1 MNKTLLIFRHEFLH
15 TIKRTGF
22 IIMTLIVPLVALLA
36 IGVVQ
41 LVSGIAK
48 PTVEITTIGYVDES
62 GGFQQYTSQGNITLV
77 RFDTPDDATKAL
89 VKSDIKEYF
98 VIPSDYVSTGVI
110 NRYTLEKQL
119 AAPPATTTAIKN
131 FLSSNLLA
139 GKVPPATID
148 LIEAPLNLVTIRLT
162 ATGAVAPE
170 QGGYGNLIIPGVFS
184 LLLLLSII
192 FSSTYLLQGLGEE
205 KENRLIEILLSS
217 VSARQLLT
225 GKVLGIGAAG
235 LAQVVVWVVSA
246 PLLLNLA
253 SSTFGGFISTIQI
266 PANFLVLAVVYF
278 ILGYLLFAVLSAGIG
293 AISSNSREGQ
303 QLIGIFTLPLLTP
316 LWFMSLLML
325 FPNNPI
331 WVVLTIFPITA
342 PVEVM
347 IRLGVS
353 DIPAWELAASIAVLV
368 LSIIGGAVINHQGFQ
383 NLLAHVWEKTQAR
396 GNYPKP
402 QERIGWYLAR
412 S

>member
-1 MNKTLLIFRHEFLH
+1 MNKTLLIFRHEFRH

-41 LVSGIAK
+41 LVSGITK
-48 PTVEITTIGYVDES
+48 PTVGITTIGYVDES

-77 RFDTPDDATKAL
+77 RFDTPEDATKAL
-89 VKSDIKEYF
+89 VNNDIKEYF
-98 VIPSDYVSTGVI
+98 VIPSNYASTGVI
-110 NRYTLEKQL
+110 TRYVLEKQL

-131 FLSSNLLA
+131 FISSNLLA
-139 GKVPPATID
+139 GNVPPATID
-148 LIEAPLNLVTIRLT
+148 LIEAPLNLVTTRLT

-170 QGGYGNLIIPGVFS
+170 QGGYGNLIVPGVFS
-184 LLLLLSII
+184 LLLMLAII

-205 KENRLIEILLSS
+205 KENRLIEVLLSS
-217 VSARQLLT
+217 VSVRQLLT

-235 LAQVVVWVVSA
+235 LAQVVVWVISA
-246 PLLLNLA
+246 PLLLSLA
-253 SSTFGGFISTIQI
+253 SSTFGGFISTIQL

-293 AISSNSREGQ
+293 AISSTSREGQ
-303 QLIGIFTLPLLTP
+303 QLIAIFTLPLISP

-325 FPNNPI
+325 FPDNPI
-331 WVVLTIFPITA
+331 WAVLTILPITA

-353 DIPAWELAASIAVLV
+353 NIPAWQLVASIAVLG
-368 LSIIGGAVINHQGFQ
+368 LSIIGIW
-383 NLLAHVWEKTQAR
+383 LLTIRVFRAYLLMHGKR
-396 GNYPKP
+396 PG
-402 QERIGWYLAR
+402 IGEIIR
-412 S
+412 SLRNG

>member
-1 MNKTLLIFRHEFLH
+1 MDKTLLIFRHEFLC

-36 IGVVQ
+36 IGVFQ
-41 LVSGIAK
+41 LISGIAQ
-48 PTVEITTIGYVDES
+48 PPVQEVTTIGYVDES
-62 GGFQQYTSQGNITLV
+62 GGFDQYTSQGDITLI

-89 VKSDIKEYF
+89 VEGDIKEYF
-98 VIPSDYVSTGVI
+98 VIPSDYVSIGVI
-110 NRYTLEKQL
+110 SRYTLEKQPV
-119 AAPPATTTAIKN
+119 APTATMTAIKN

-139 GKVPPATID
+139 GKVPLTTVAR
-148 LIEAPLNLVTIRLT
+148 IEAPLNLVTIRLT
-162 ATGAVAPE
+162 ETGAIAPE
-170 QGGYGNLIIPGVFS
+170 QGGLGNLIIPAVFS
-184 LLLLLSII
+184 LLLLLAII

-253 SSTFGGFISTIQI
+253 SSSIGGFISTLQL
-266 PANFLVLAVVYF
+266 PANFIVLGIVYF
-278 ILGYLLFAVLSAGIG
+278 ILGYLLFAVISASIG

-303 QLIGIFTLPLLTP
+303 QLIGIFTLPLLVP

-331 WVVLTIFPITA
+331 WVVLTIFPLSA
-342 PVEVM
+342 PVEVI

-353 DIPAWELAASIAVLV
+353 DIPAWELAASIAVLG
-368 LSIIGGAVINHQGFQ
+368 LSIIGV
-383 NLLAHVWEKTQAR
+383 LLLTIRVFRTYLLMYGKR
-396 GNYPKP
+396 PKLG
-402 QERIGWYLAR
+402 EIIR
-412 S
+412 SFRSG